1 MHRGVC
7 FPSESAEDI
16 ELIFLLLLECH
27 VLCDDTDKRLRLAI
41 LAGGKIHR
49 GWESGTVGIVMA
61 LMRPAASCVNA
72 SALFS

>member
-49 GWESGTVGIVMA
+49 G
-61 LMRPAASCVNA
+61 
-72 SALFS
+72 